1 MRQQRK
7 RSKMDV
13 NLMRDFEEL
22 EGMNAQEE
30 ENPTAGGVVEDDEDD
45 ENFRPVNCATLSSAD
60 IFYELEKRNIKS
72 TGFPDT
78 DRDLLQKAFDEEFK
92 ADLEDARIRRRE
104 AKRRAA
110 LQAGLQKRRMLMES
124 TLQEEQDALATDYQ
138 TTMMLELV
146 RENNTA
152 VMMRLDVNSITARV
166 LAKSMWANDTITCL
180 DLSSNELNDHA
191 GSYLA
196 RILKRNFTLKK
207 LELDDNNFGART
219 CTAFGES
226 LRINTSLVYLSLDS
240 NPLVVGEDGIPAGAK
255 KNIAIEDVE
264 EYDVGGIKALS
275 ESLRVNKTLTSLN
288 LFRCNIPSNGGEHIA
303 NAMEGNK
310 TILFLEIGGNKI
322 AAKDAKRVAATL
334 DANLADYE
342 SDERNRRA
350 SAASEAKDEA
360 TRVAAEDKAKKDEEI
375 KQWLQSRRDQRA
387 EDRRADEE
395 QKMIDAIQEAE
406 DAAKRLEQERKAAAQ
421 KAAEDE
427 QKKKDKKKK

>member
-1 MRQQRK
+1 
-7 RSKMDV
+7 MDV

-30 ENPTAGGVVEDDEDD
+30 ENQAGEGGVVEDDEDD

-110 LQAGLQKRRMLMES
+110 LQAGLQKRRMLMET

-152 VMMRLDVNSITARV
+152 VTMRLDVNSITARV

-180 DLSSNELNDHA
+180 DLTSNELNDHA

-207 LELDDNNFGART
+207 LELDDNNFGSRT
-219 CTAFGES
+219 CAAFGES
-226 LRINTSLVYLSLDS
+226 LRINTSLTYLSMDS
-240 NPLVVGEDGIPAGAK
+240 NPLVVGEDGVPAGAK
-255 KNIAIEDVE
+255 NNMNMEEVE
-264 EYDVGGIKALS
+264 VYDVSGIKALA
-275 ESLRVNKTLTSLN
+275 ESLKVNKTLTSLN
-288 LFRCNIPSNGGEHIA
+288 LFRCNIPANGGEHIA
-303 NAMEGNK
+303 NALEGNR
-310 TILFLEIGGNKI
+310 TILFLEVGGNKI
-322 AAKDAKRVAATL
+322 AAKDAKRVSAAL
-334 DANLADYE
+334 DGNLSDYE
-342 SDERNRRA
+342 AAERDRRA
-350 SAASEAKDEA
+350 TAAADAKDKA
-360 TRVAAEDKAKKDEEI
+360 AQAAAEEKAAKDEEI
-375 KQWLQSRRDQRA
+375 KLWLQGRRDGRA

-406 DAAKRLEQERKAAAQ
+406 DTAKRIEQERKAAAQ
-421 KAAEDE
+421 KAAEDAE
-427 QKKKDKKKK
+427 KKKASKKK

>member
-1 MRQQRK
+1 
-7 RSKMDV
+7 MDV

-30 ENPTAGGVVEDDEDD
+30 ENQAGEGGVVEDDEDD

-110 LQAGLQKRRMLMES
+110 LQAGLQKRRMLMET

-138 TTMMLELV
+138 TAMMLELV

-180 DLSSNELNDHA
+180 DLTSNELNDHA

-207 LELDDNNFGART
+207 LELDDNNFGSRT
-219 CTAFGES
+219 CAAFGES
-226 LRINTSLVYLSLDS
+226 LRINTSLTYLSMDS
-240 NPLVVGEDGIPAGAK
+240 NPLVVGEDGVPAGAK
-255 KNIAIEDVE
+255 NNMNMEEVE
-264 EYDVGGIKALS
+264 VYDVSGIKALA
-275 ESLRVNKTLTSLN
+275 ESLKVNKTLTSLN
-288 LFRCNIPSNGGEHIA
+288 LFRCNIPANGGEHIA
-303 NAMEGNK
+303 NALEGNK
-310 TILFLEIGGNKI
+310 TILFLEVGGNKI
-322 AAKDAKRVAATL
+322 AAKDAKRVSAAL
-334 DANLADYE
+334 DGNLSDYE
-342 SDERNRRA
+342 GAERDRRA
-350 SAASEAKDEA
+350 TAAADAKDKA
-360 TRVAAEDKAKKDEEI
+360 AQVAAEEKAAKDEEI
-375 KQWLQSRRDQRA
+375 KLWLQGRRDGRA

-406 DAAKRLEQERKAAAQ
+406 DTAKRIEQERKAAAQ
-421 KAAEDE
+421 KAAEDAE
-427 QKKKDKKKK
+427 KKKASKKK